1 MVDYELIDVA
11 RAKKKGSI
19 IVKVIG
25 VGEMTEGTSEKGPWK
40 KQTATLQ
47 DASGTQSMTLWN
59 EDIGKL
65 DQGKFYKIEN
75 PFWSTYQDQPQL
87 TLGKFAKLHL
97 TEEVAMLDS
106 ASQQGTTQALPPP
119 GYHSDGKGQW
129 VRDSDP
135 PQPVKIPAI
144 NPALKEFVIDE
155 DILLLQISDTIEAN
169 HKNLGIPINGQ
180 KIGLHTK
187 IIHEAARKTNL
198 IKASDIK

>member
-1 MVDYELIDVA
+1 MVDYELLDVA

-25 VGEMTEGTSEKGPWK
+25 VGEMTEGTNEKGNWK

-47 DASGTQSMTLWN
+47 DASGTQSLTLWN
-59 EDIGKL
+59 ADIGKL
-65 DQGKFYKIEN
+65 DQGKHYKIEN
-75 PFWSTYQDQPQL
+75 PYWSMYKDTVQL
-87 TLGKFAKLHL
+87 SLGNYAKLHL
-97 TEEVAMLDS
+97 TEEAAMIDS
-106 ASQQGTTQALPPP
+106 AGLHGSTVTNPEVKA
-119 GYHSDGKGQW
+119 
-129 VRDSDP
+129 P
-135 PQPVKIPAI
+135 PQPVKMPAI

-155 DILLLQISDTIEAN
+155 DILLLQIGDTIEAN

-187 IIHEAARKTNL
+187 IIHKAARKTNL